1 MKHCCFYH
9 LVFPV
14 KNRNSVTNEDCPT
27 CELYI
32 PSAFSPN
39 NDGVNDVM
47 APLGKCIYNNLSFKI
62 FNRWSELV
70 FETNSTQ
77 NGWNGFYN
85 STEQPVDTYLWVL
98 EYTDSKNKKYY
109 QKGMFFFIAI
119 TYFVATSL
127 LPNLYAKPMFN
138 AEE

>member
-1 MKHCCFYH
+1 MSEHINRRQNETLLFYH

-14 KNRNSVTNEDCPT
+14 KYRNSVTNEDCPT
-27 CELYI
+27 CELYV

-109 QKGMFFFIAI
+109 QKGMF
-119 TYFVATSL
+119 SL
-127 LPNLYAKPMFN
+127 LR
-138 AEE
+138 

>member
-1 MKHCCFYH
+1 
-9 LVFPV
+9 
-14 KNRNSVTNEDCPT
+14 
-27 CELYI
+27 
-32 PSAFSPN
+32 
-39 NDGVNDVM
+39 M
-47 APLGKCIYNNLSFKI
+47 APLGNCIYNTLSFKI

-109 QKGMFFFIAI
+109 QKGMF
-119 TYFVATSL
+119 SL
-127 LPNLYAKPMFN
+127 LR
-138 AEE
+138 